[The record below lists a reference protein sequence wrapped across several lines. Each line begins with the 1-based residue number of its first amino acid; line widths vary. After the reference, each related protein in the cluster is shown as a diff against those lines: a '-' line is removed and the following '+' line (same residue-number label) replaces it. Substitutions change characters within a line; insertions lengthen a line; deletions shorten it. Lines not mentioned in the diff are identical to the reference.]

1 MRKLTLSIV
10 LLTIMTSLVACGGNK
25 DNENETKPT
34 LEVIEPTETE
44 PQETLS
50 DKLDETK
57 TYVVPTIGTK
67 EVEKEVEVTN
77 EAGETTTETVKETVG
92 IVETLAPE
100 PEVSTSSADESN
112 EVEAL
117 QPDVIVDSNNNVG
130 VEAGHVD
137 VSEELT
143 EEQTV
148 VMDSI
153 IEYWQTEPRLGE
165 DYLDYVLSN
174 SGLSSLSDESKT
186 KIKETLM
193 KYYPHTDTVPYE
205 DIQNELYN

>member
-1 MRKLTLSIV
+1 MRKLTLSILFV
-10 LLTIMTSLVACGGNK
+10 VILASLTACGGK
-25 DNENETKPT
+25 DKPDETKPT

-50 DKLDETK
+50 DKLEETK
-57 TYVVPTIGTK
+57 TLVIPTIGTK

-100 PEVSTSSADESN
+100 VEVSTESP
-112 EVEAL
+112 EESQVVEDL
-117 QPDVIVDSNNNVG
+117 RPDVIVDDSNNVG
-130 VEAGHVD
+130 IEAGHIE
-137 VSEELT
+137 VSEELS
-143 EEQTV
+143 EDQLIS
-148 VMDSI
+148 MDSI
-153 IEYWQTEPRLGE
+153 IEYWQMEPRLGE

>member
-1 MRKLTLSIV
+1 MRKLTLSILFV
-10 LLTIMTSLVACGGNK
+10 VILASLTACGGK
-25 DNENETKPT
+25 DKPDETKPT

-50 DKLDETK
+50 DKLEETK
-57 TYVVPTIGTK
+57 TLVIPTIGTK
-67 EVEKEVEVTN
+67 EIEKEVEVTN

-100 PEVSTSSADESN
+100 PEVSTESP
-112 EVEAL
+112 EESQVVEDL
-117 QPDVIVDSNNNVG
+117 RPDVIVDDSNNVG
-130 VEAGHVD
+130 IEAGHIE
-137 VSEELT
+137 VSEELS
-143 EEQTV
+143 EDQLIS
-148 VMDSI
+148 MDSI

>member
-1 MRKLTLSIV
+1 MRKLTLSILFV
-10 LLTIMTSLVACGGNK
+10 VILASLTACGGK
-25 DNENETKPT
+25 DKPDETKPT
-34 LEVIEPTETE
+34 LEVIEPTETTE
-44 PQETLS
+44 AETLS

-57 TYVVPTIGTK
+57 TLVIPTIGTK
-67 EVEKEVEVTN
+67 EVEKEVEVTD

-165 DYLDYVLSN
+165 DYLDYVLNN
-174 SGLSSLSDESKT
+174 SGLSSLSDGSKT

-193 KYYPHTDTVPYE
+193 KYYPHTETIPYE

>member
-1 MRKLTLSIV
+1 MRKLTLSILFV
-10 LLTIMTSLVACGGNK
+10 VILASLTACGGK
-25 DNENETKPT
+25 DKPDETKPT
-34 LEVIEPTETE
+34 LEVIEPTETTE
-44 PQETLS
+44 AETLS

-57 TYVVPTIGTK
+57 TLVIPTIGTK
-67 EVEKEVEVTN
+67 EVEKEVEVTD

-148 VMDSI
+148 VMD
-153 IEYWQTEPRLGE
+153 T
-165 DYLDYVLSN
+165 
-174 SGLSSLSDESKT
+174 
-186 KIKETLM
+186 M
-193 KYYPHTDTVPYE
+193 C
-205 DIQNELYN
+205 